1 MNHFSIGLWCAMKSG
16 FIWQP
21 AVTSSVARPR
31 RSSKELPIAKLV
43 PMKGHGHCLVICCQS
58 DPLQLS
64 EFGKI
69 ITSERYAQQIN
80 EMHGKP
86 QHLQLAFVNRK
97 GPVLLNN
104 TQLHVTQPILQ
115 KLNELAYEVLPH
127 PPYSPELL
135 PTNYHFFKCL
145 DNFLQG
151 KCSHNQ
157 QEAENAFQ
165 EFIKSW
171 STDFYAK
178 WISKL
183 LVVKNVLL
191 VMVPILINKD
201 VFKSG
206 YDDSWSE
213 TAITFAS
220 T

>member
-1 MNHFSIGLWCAMKSG
+1 M
-16 FIWQP
+16 
-21 AVTSSVARPR
+21 VTVWWYAASLIHYSFLN
-31 RSSKELPIAKLV
+31 S
-43 PMKGHGHCLVICCQS
+43 
-58 DPLQLS
+58 
-64 EFGKI
+64 GKI

-104 TQLHVTQPILQ
+104 TQLHVTQPMLQ
-115 KLNELAYEVLPH
+115 KLNELGYEALPH

-135 PTNYHFFKCL
+135 PTNYHFFKHL
-145 DNFLQG
+145 DNFLQR

-201 VFKSG
+201 VFMVWNHNYFCINLIIRLESQNCSLIHG
-206 YDDSWSE
+206 LHNGCCISRHEQY
-213 TAITFAS
+213 
-220 T
+220 